1 MEGNVTARD
10 LSASDILAAED
21 RKTVKLYVP
30 EWGGNVYLRT
40 ISGTERD
47 EFEKT
52 LLVERLEL
60 NAQGLPEMKEVQDLS
75 NIRAKLLVR
84 VLCDA
89 EGKSIFTADHI
100 AALGAK
106 SAAALTRVYNK
117 ASELNKVSDK
127 DIKELAGNSDG
138 EATATL

>member
-1 MEGNVTARD
+1 MESTTTRD
-10 LSASDILAAED
+10 LSASDILAVED
-21 RKTVKLYVP
+21 RKTEKLYVP
-30 EWGGNVYLRT
+30 EWGGNVYIRT
-40 ISGTERD
+40 ISGAERD

-52 LLVERLEL
+52 LVVERLEL
-60 NAQGLPEMKEVQDLS
+60 NAQGLPEKVEVQDLS

-89 EGKSIFTADHI
+89 EGKPIFTTDHI
-100 AALGAK
+100 AALGDK

-138 EATATL
+138 EATASL